1 MKFFIF
7 FTICSFF
14 STSLFAKRTK
24 IDGIAA
30 VVEGSPILY
39 SDVVQKV
46 KKGPLVAISDYPSR
60 ASASES
66 ERALNDSINMEL
78 IMKVIEQD
86 GLEVEDSEV
95 ETEITKFLSGQGT
108 DKKGL
113 IKFLGQQGRSY
124 EGYKEDFATQLLMRR
139 FQGRY
144 IMPLV
149 KITND
154 ELKSHYKTRG
164 SSVGNATDVK
174 LHHILFKVQS
184 EAELKKAQKK
194 AIRALKEINQ
204 SGDFFAAVRKYS
216 QDDYSK
222 SQRGFMGDFKVKDL
236 HPAIKQV
243 IVSLKEKS
251 PSPPT
256 VSPLGM
262 HIFYVASKRG
272 GKKASFED
280 LKPRLE
286 AELRSLEI
294 TKQTQLWLL
303 EKRAKAK
310 IKILNK
316 ST

>member
-1 MKFFIF
+1 MKLFIF
-7 FTICSFF
+7 FTCSLLF
-14 STSLFAKRTK
+14 STTLFAKRTK

-30 VVEGSPILY
+30 IVEGSPILY

-46 KKGPLVAISDYPSR
+46 QKGPLVAISDYPSQPT
-60 ASASES
+60 ASES

-78 IMKVIEQD
+78 ILKVIEQD
-86 GLEVEDSEV
+86 NLEIDNTEV

-108 DKKGL
+108 DKAGL
-113 IKFLGQQGRSY
+113 VKFLKQQGRTY

-154 ELKSHYKTRG
+154 ELKAHYKTRG
-164 SSVGNATDVK
+164 SSVGGATNVK
-174 LHHILFKVQS
+174 LHHILFKVQT
-184 EAELKKAQKK
+184 EAGLKKAQKK
-194 AIRALKEINQ
+194 AIRVLTEINK

-216 QDDYSK
+216 QDEYSRSK
-222 SQRGFMGDFKVKDL
+222 KGFMGDFKVKDL

-243 IVSLKEKS
+243 IMSLNEKQ

-262 HIFYVASKRG
+262 HIFYVASKKG

-310 IKILNK
+310 IKIVKK
-316 ST
+316 SS